1 MIKRCVDE
9 DIEPVPFHARLR
21 PAKTVATARRISR
34 TVVPR
39 GFDRGIGN
47 ADAHETAVALALQ
60 GAAPICWACRYVPF
74 FLLIGPF

>member
-1 MIKRCVDE
+1 MIKRRVDE

-21 PAKTVATARRISR
+21 PAKTAATARRISR

-39 GFDRGIGN
+39 GLTGGSAMRTPMKRPSLSPFKARPDLLGLP
-47 ADAHETAVALALQ
+47 V
-60 GAAPICWACRYVPF
+60 CPF